1 MSAVAHDHPLPGAV
15 ARHLSA
21 EEYQADLRAR
31 GIRDLRQALRRRRA
45 FVERYPLL
53 VAWLAAP
60 LPERVGHVL
69 GEPLERMTC
78 RVAYDAR
85 SYLYFLVRR
94 GCLRLDYA
102 WLLAIQR
109 TKVCGVLAGTP
120 LTAGLDRLRDEA
132 IGLGYDAT
140 RVDDPLRWAVGRLF
154 LHTGKGDVE
163 ALTLADIE
171 ELRAAIVA
179 FGARA
184 DLTAYYQSAT
194 TWDFVRREALGSLHV
209 LWVVLYHRGQVTEE
223 PRWHRRP
230 AAPPPPPS
238 PPLLTATVAR
248 YLAQRRA
255 AGCRPRTVTRLDQAL
270 RRFIAWLV
278 AERPCVMSFA
288 EVTREDVLAYA
299 QWLDTAVAPQTG
311 RPLAPQTKHHL
322 LSSLAVFFR
331 QTAHWGWAESPD
343 RPLLLAGDLPRL
355 PLRVPRY
362 IPEDQL
368 AQLMAA
374 IRALPCP
381 YRRAAL
387 LVARWSGARRDE
399 IRRLPVDC
407 LDHYP
412 DGTPRLHLPVGKS
425 RAERVVPLT
434 EEAAEAIRALQR
446 LRQVGDRGLR
456 DDYTGEVT
464 RYLFVHHGQH
474 YSASYLFESALAE
487 ACRAAGLVD
496 AAGKP
501 TMTAHRFR
509 HTVGTQL
516 AERGASLY
524 TIMKVLGHTSASMA
538 MVYSHISDRE
548 VLRDYHAVLRPG
560 ALIAGPL
567 AETIRT
573 GAVPAATI
581 DWLKANFF
589 KTELELGH
597 CLRLPQEGPCEC
609 DLYLTCAKFV
619 TTLAYAPRLQ
629 QRRHLE
635 LQLAADAATRG
646 WPREVE
652 RHRCVAARLER
663 VLADLGVPLE
673 ATAEE
678 QAASALGTSPIVR
691 GP

>member
-1 MSAVAHDHPLPGAV
+1 MSAVAHHNPLPVAV
-15 ARHLSA
+15 TRHLST
-21 EEYQADLRAR
+21 EEYQADLCAR
-31 GIRDLRQALRRRRA
+31 GIRAIQQALRRRRV

-53 VAWLAAP
+53 AAWLAAP
-60 LPERVGHVL
+60 LPERVGHLL

-78 RVAYDAR
+78 RVAYEAR
-85 SYLYFLVRR
+85 PYLYCLVRQ
-94 GCLRLDYA
+94 GGLRLDYA

-120 LTAGLDRLRDEA
+120 LAADLDRLKHEA
-132 IGLGYDAT
+132 IGLGYDAA
-140 RVDDPLRWAVGRLF
+140 RVDEPLRWAVGRLF
-154 LHTGKGDVE
+154 LHTGKGRVE

-171 ELRAAIVA
+171 ELRAAIVT

-184 DLTAYYQSAT
+184 DLTAYYRSAA
-194 TWDFVRREALGSLHV
+194 TWDSVRREALGSVHV
-209 LWVVLYHRGQVTEE
+209 LWVVLYHRGQIAEE

-230 AAPPPPPS
+230 AASPPPPP

-288 EVTREDVLAYA
+288 DVTREDVLTYA
-299 QWLDTAVAPQTG
+299 QGLDTAVAATTG
-311 RPLAPQTKHHL
+311 RALAPQTKHHL
-322 LSSLAVFFR
+322 LSALAVFFR
-331 QTAHWGWAESPD
+331 QTAHWGWAEVPG
-343 RPLLLAGDLPRL
+343 RPLLLASDLPRL

-368 AQLMAA
+368 AQLMMA

-434 EEAAEAIRALQR
+434 EEAAEAIRALQA
-446 LRQVGDRGLR
+446 LRPAGDRGLR
-456 DDYTGEVT
+456 DDYTGAVT
-464 RYLFVHHGQH
+464 RYLFVHHGQL

-496 AAGKP
+496 GADKP
-501 TMTAHRFR
+501 TVTAHRFR

-516 AERGASLY
+516 AERGRACTPS
-524 TIMKVLGHTSASMA
+524 
-538 MVYSHISDRE
+538 
-548 VLRDYHAVLRPG
+548 
-560 ALIAGPL
+560 
-567 AETIRT
+567 
-573 GAVPAATI
+573 
-581 DWLKANFF
+581 
-589 KTELELGH
+589 
-597 CLRLPQEGPCEC
+597 
-609 DLYLTCAKFV
+609 
-619 TTLAYAPRLQ
+619 
-629 QRRHLE
+629 
-635 LQLAADAATRG
+635 
-646 WPREVE
+646 
-652 RHRCVAARLER
+652 
-663 VLADLGVPLE
+663 
-673 ATAEE
+673 
-678 QAASALGTSPIVR
+678 
-691 GP
+691 